1 MGMSSWIMDL
11 EEQFEDKVVDIIKES
26 EDISEAYAG
35 AIELNKKHHP
45 NALPNRNEAREK
57 NLAKSVGARTK
68 SVETFLFIKIT
79 LRCDLSGTGIAS
91 HQCEKDDLKHDE
103 RSY

>member
-35 AIELNKKHHP
+35 AIELNKKQHLV
-45 NALPNRNEAREK
+45 NWSDDEIEEAVGEIWNEYWSK
-57 NLAKSVGARTK
+57 Y
-68 SVETFLFIKIT
+68 
-79 LRCDLSGTGIAS
+79 
-91 HQCEKDDLKHDE
+91 Q
-103 RSY
+103 

>member
-35 AIELNKKHHP
+35 AIELNKKE
-45 NALPNRNEAREK
+45 NLVNWSDDEIEEAVGEIWNEYWSK
-57 NLAKSVGARTK
+57 Y
-68 SVETFLFIKIT
+68 
-79 LRCDLSGTGIAS
+79 
-91 HQCEKDDLKHDE
+91 Q
-103 RSY
+103 

>member
-35 AIELNKKHHP
+35 AIALNKKENLNFSEILKTHP
-45 NALPNRNEAREK
+45 PRM
-57 NLAKSVGARTK
+57 
-68 SVETFLFIKIT
+68 I
-79 LRCDLSGTGIAS
+79 
-91 HQCEKDDLKHDE
+91 
-103 RSY
+103 